1 MSGSGKRAYM
11 FKSKLKFKQNSLS
24 AGIGGLK
31 AILLQTTFYVSL
43 LNFAL
48 ITITAYNTTIAPYA
62 AKYMP
67 WFNMPMFLF
76 VMGIILVMAMVM
88 EYKYIYP
95 AMIKFQN
102 EQEYEHQSL
111 LRRDLSDIKKELDE
125 IRRILTK

>member
-1 MSGSGKRAYM
+1 M
-11 FKSKLKFKQNSLS
+11 FKSKIKLKQDGLS
-24 AGIGGLK
+24 SGIGGIK

-62 AKYMP
+62 AKYIP
-67 WFNMPMFLF
+67 WLNMPVFLLALI
-76 VMGIILVMAMVM
+76 VILVLAMVM

-111 LRRDLSDIKKELDE
+111 LRRDLADIKNDIDELK
-125 IRRILTK
+125 RLVTK